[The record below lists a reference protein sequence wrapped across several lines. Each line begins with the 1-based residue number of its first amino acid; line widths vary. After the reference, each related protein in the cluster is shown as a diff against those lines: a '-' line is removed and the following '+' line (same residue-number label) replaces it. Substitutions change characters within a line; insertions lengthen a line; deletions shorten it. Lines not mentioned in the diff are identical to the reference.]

1 MSTTH
6 KIGVLVAITICL
18 TVLTCL
24 SGVAQAIVLP
34 GTVKSH
40 QKISDTQG
48 HFTGTLDNDD
58 YFGRSVASIGDLN
71 GDGVGDLAVGA
82 RYDDDGGTNRGA
94 MWVLFMNKAT
104 EDFPWV
110 LFYPA
115 ILKKR

>member
-34 GTVKSH
+34 GTLKSH

-48 HFTGTLDNDD
+48 HLPARWIMMTTFADQSHPSGILMETG
-58 YFGRSVASIGDLN
+58 
-71 GDGVGDLAVGA
+71 
-82 RYDDDGGTNRGA
+82 
-94 MWVLFMNKAT
+94 
-104 EDFPWV
+104 
-110 LFYPA
+110 
-115 ILKKR
+115 

>member
-82 RYDDDGGTNRGA
+82 SEDDDGGGGRGA
-94 MWVLFMNKAT
+94 VWVLFMNKAT